1 MSAVRTV
8 EWALRVIGVGCLGTV
23 LLQTIDARAFQ
34 AEQRVAFA
42 RAEAAARA
50 RREAGRAGAAAS
62 EPASGAAAALT
73 PGALVG
79 LLEIPRLRVS
89 TPIVQGDD
97 AATLDRAVGHL
108 PDTPLPWQ
116 PGNSAVAAHRDRLFR
131 PLEHIAVGD
140 EIVVRTADAEIRYR
154 VAATSV
160 VSPRDLS
167 VLDPRERDTLTLIT
181 CYPFRYVGRAPK
193 RFIVHAER
201 ADPVDRSRRRP
212 DSLANHER

>member
-1 MSAVRTV
+1 MSVMRTV
-8 EWALRVIGVGCLGTV
+8 EWVLRVIGVACLGAV
-23 LLQTIDARAFQ
+23 LLQTLDARAFQ
-34 AEQRVAFA
+34 AEHRRAFA
-42 RAEAAARA
+42 RAEAAARGH
-50 RREAGRAGAAAS
+50 REAGETGAGARGLAS
-62 EPASGAAAALT
+62 AAAGASVS

-79 LLEIPRLRVS
+79 LLEIPRLGLS
-89 TPIVQGDD
+89 TPIVEGDD

-140 EIVVRTADAEIRYR
+140 DVVVRTADAAIRYR

-160 VSPRDLS
+160 VKPTDLTVLAARD
-167 VLDPRERDTLTLIT
+167 RDTLTLIT
-181 CYPFRYVGRAPK
+181 CFPFRYVGSAPN

-201 ADPVDRSRRRP
+201 ATPADRSRRRTDGAGEP
-212 DSLANHER
+212 